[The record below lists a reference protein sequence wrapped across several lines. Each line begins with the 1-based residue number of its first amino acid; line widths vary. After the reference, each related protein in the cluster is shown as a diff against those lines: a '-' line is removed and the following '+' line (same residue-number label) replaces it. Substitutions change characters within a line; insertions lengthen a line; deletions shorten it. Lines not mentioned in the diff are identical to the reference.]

1 MGSRPLHALQ
11 LVGVGLQVVE
21 FYIHVAV
28 LDVLVGLCCER
39 LAAELTNET
48 TLGCTTS
55 PALALGF
62 VFIFVF
68 GFVFGLALALGFLAL
83 PWLLFSWGQLFQKN
97 GRMPRRGRLFAAQQ

>member
-1 MGSRPLHALQ
+1 
-11 LVGVGLQVVE
+11 
-21 FYIHVAV
+21 
-28 LDVLVGLCCER
+28 VGLCCES
-39 LAAELTNET
+39 LAAELTTET

-97 GRMPRRGRLFAAQQ
+97 GRTPRRERLFAAQQ